1 MTGPEEW
8 STSRLSP
15 GSKLTL
21 AAIDL
26 LVVAGPDRGR
36 QCRVTN
42 RKVRVG
48 TGDSAELWLSDPTV
62 SRLHCEIEVRQT
74 GIRIV

>member
-8 STSRLSP
+8 RTSRMSL

-26 LVVAGPDRGR
+26 SVVAGPDRGR

-48 TGDSAELWLSDPTV
+48 TGDSADLRLSDPTV
-62 SRLHCEIEVRQT
+62 SRLHCELEVRQT
-74 GIRIV
+74 GIRV